1 MKAFVTGATG
11 FLGSHVARVLAEQG
25 AELRLLVRPT
35 SDLRNLDGLNADR
48 VVGDLRDAASISKAL
63 SGCDVVFHVAADYR
77 LWVRDPDEMYR
88 SNVEGTRSLLEA
100 ARKQGV
106 RRVVYTSSVAT
117 MGFTSNHAWTGEG
130 ARPHTSTVADEESPV
145 SLADMIGHYKR
156 SKFMAEQVAV
166 EAARSGVDVVIVNPT
181 TPIGE
186 RDIKP
191 TPTGRIVVDFLKR
204 KFPAYVETGL
214 NLVDATE
221 CARGHVQAL
230 EKGRSGER
238 YILGGENLT
247 LKQILDRLAAI
258 TGLPS
263 PTVKLPYIF
272 ALAAGVVDEMVTG
285 RLLGREPRATIDA
298 VRMGRKMMFV
308 SSAKAERE
316 LGWRT
321 VPVDGAHCAGRWTGS
336 GATGMSR
343 IAIIAAMEREVGP
356 LIRNWKVRTME
367 HGGRRYR
374 LFENGE
380 ATLVC
385 GGIGAEAARRATEA
399 VIREVN
405 PVRVI
410 SVGFAG
416 ALDASLQVGHV
427 FEPRTVI
434 NAADGV
440 RTEVGSGE
448 GILVSSAT
456 VAGKEQKI
464 RFRQSLWRECGGHG
478 SRSRGARSA
487 GAGSRVRSF
496 ESHLRRRRF
505 HPARVGSLC
514 GGRRELSVRPLRVP
528 CGSAPVAVGRDDCA
542 GAE

>member
-1 MKAFVTGATG
+1 MLAFVTGATG

-35 SDLRNLDGLNADR
+35 SDLRNLDGLDADR
-48 VVGDLRDAASISKAL
+48 VVGDLRDAASIEKTL
-63 SGCDVVFHVAADYR
+63 SGCEVVFHVAADYR
-77 LWVRDPDEMYR
+77 LWVQDPAEMYR

-100 ARKQGV
+100 ARKQNV

-117 MGFTSNHAWTGEG
+117 MGFTSGFTSNHAAAELRSAGQPRAAVPTRAWRGQG
-130 ARPHTSTVADEESPV
+130 ARPHTSTVADEASPV
-145 SLADMIGHYKR
+145 SLTDMIGHYKR

-166 EAARSGVDVVIVNPT
+166 DAARSGVDVVIVNPT

-230 EKGRSGER
+230 EKGRPGER

-263 PTVKLPYIF
+263 PAVKLPYIL
-272 ALAAGVVDEMVTG
+272 ALAAGVVDEVVTG

-316 LGWRT
+316 LGWRM
-321 VPVDGAHCAGRWTGS
+321 VPVDGA
-336 GATGMSR
+336 
-343 IAIIAAMEREVGP
+343 
-356 LIRNWKVRTME
+356 
-367 HGGRRYR
+367 
-374 LFENGE
+374 
-380 ATLVC
+380 
-385 GGIGAEAARRATEA
+385 
-399 VIREVN
+399 
-405 PVRVI
+405 
-410 SVGFAG
+410 
-416 ALDASLQVGHV
+416 
-427 FEPRTVI
+427 
-434 NAADGV
+434 
-440 RTEVGSGE
+440 
-448 GILVSSAT
+448 
-456 VAGKEQKI
+456 
-464 RFRQSLWRECGGHG
+464 
-478 SRSRGARSA
+478 
-487 GAGSRVRSF
+487 
-496 ESHLRRRRF
+496 LRR
-505 HPARVGSLC
+505 
-514 GGRRELSVRPLRVP
+514 SVDWFRANGYV
-528 CGSAPVAVGRDDCA
+528 
-542 GAE
+542 

>member
-1 MKAFVTGATG
+1 MLAFLTGATG

-25 AELRLLVRPT
+25 ADLRLLVRPT
-35 SDLRNLDGLNADR
+35 SDLRNLEGLNADR
-48 VVGDLRDAASISKAL
+48 VIGDLRDAASIEKSL
-63 SGCDVVFHVAADYR
+63 SGCHVLFHVAADYR
-77 LWVRDPDEMYR
+77 LWVRDPEEMYR
-88 SNVEGTRSLLEA
+88 SNVEGTRSLLDA

-106 RRVVYTSSVAT
+106 RRIVYTSSVAT
-117 MGFTSNHAWTGEG
+117 MGFTSGSKTKNG
-130 ARPHTSTVADEESPV
+130 RVADEESPV

-166 EAARSGVDVVIVNPT
+166 KAARSGADVVVVNPT

-221 CARGHVQAL
+221 CARGHIQAL

-263 PTVKLPYIF
+263 PSVKLPYFF

-285 RLLGREPRATIDA
+285 RILGREPRATIDA

-321 VPVDGAHCAGRWTGS
+321 IPV
-336 GATGMSR
+336 
-343 IAIIAAMEREVGP
+343 E
-356 LIRNWKVRTME
+356 
-367 HGGRRYR
+367 
-374 LFENGE
+374 
-380 ATLVC
+380 
-385 GGIGAEAARRATEA
+385 
-399 VIREVN
+399 
-405 PVRVI
+405 
-410 SVGFAG
+410 G
-416 ALDASLQVGHV
+416 ALRRSVDW
-427 FEPRTVI
+427 
-434 NAADGV
+434 
-440 RTEVGSGE
+440 
-448 GILVSSAT
+448 
-456 VAGKEQKI
+456 
-464 RFRQSLWRECGGHG
+464 FRSNGY
-478 SRSRGARSA
+478 A
-487 GAGSRVRSF
+487 
-496 ESHLRRRRF
+496 
-505 HPARVGSLC
+505 
-514 GGRRELSVRPLRVP
+514 
-528 CGSAPVAVGRDDCA
+528 
-542 GAE
+542 

>member
-1 MKAFVTGATG
+1 MLAFVTGATG
-11 FLGSHVARVLAEQG
+11 FLGSHVAHVLAEQG
-25 AELRLLVRPT
+25 AELRLLVRAS
-35 SDLRNLDGLNADR
+35 SDLRNICDLNADLAT
-48 VVGDLRDAASISKAL
+48 GDLRDPDSIAKAMA
-63 SGCDVVFHVAADYR
+63 GCDVVFHVAADYR
-77 LWVRDPDEMYR
+77 LWVRDPDAMYR

-100 ARKQGV
+100 ARKLGV

-117 MGFTSNHAWTGEG
+117 MGFGSTQAAAELRSAGQVRAPAPTQTTGATLGPAPTLASAELRSAWTGEG
-130 ARPHTSTVADEESPV
+130 ARPHTSARPYTSNLADEDSPV
-145 SLADMIGHYKR
+145 ALGDMIGHYKR

-166 EAARSGVDVVIVNPT
+166 DAAKSGVDVVIVNPT

-247 LKQILDRLAAI
+247 LKQILDRLGAI

-272 ALAAGVVDEMVTG
+272 ALAAGVVDEIVTG

-321 VPVDGAHCAGRWTGS
+321 VSVDGA
-336 GATGMSR
+336 
-343 IAIIAAMEREVGP
+343 
-356 LIRNWKVRTME
+356 L
-367 HGGRRYR
+367 RR
-374 LFENGE
+374 
-380 ATLVC
+380 
-385 GGIGAEAARRATEA
+385 
-399 VIREVN
+399 
-405 PVRVI
+405 
-410 SVGFAG
+410 SV
-416 ALDASLQVGHV
+416 
-427 FEPRTVI
+427 EW
-434 NAADGV
+434 
-440 RTEVGSGE
+440 
-448 GILVSSAT
+448 
-456 VAGKEQKI
+456 
-464 RFRQSLWRECGGHG
+464 FRGHG
-478 SRSRGARSA
+478 YAESGSVSA
-487 GAGSRVRSF
+487 
-496 ESHLRRRRF
+496 
-505 HPARVGSLC
+505 
-514 GGRRELSVRPLRVP
+514 
-528 CGSAPVAVGRDDCA
+528 
-542 GAE
+542 